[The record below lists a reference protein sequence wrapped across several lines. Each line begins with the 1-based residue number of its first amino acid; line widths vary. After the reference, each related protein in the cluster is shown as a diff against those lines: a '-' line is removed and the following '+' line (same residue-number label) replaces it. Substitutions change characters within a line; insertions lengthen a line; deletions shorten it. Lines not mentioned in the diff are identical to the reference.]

1 MSIKDML
8 ATFVANLLRKKNPD
22 DFLAES
28 SKSGLNKT
36 LTGFDLI
43 VLGISAIVG
52 AGIFVMIGSAV
63 VGTVEHVGAGPALI
77 ISIIIAGIICIFPAF
92 CYAEF
97 ASMIPVSGSA
107 YVYAYVTMGE
117 FMAWLIGWI
126 LMLEYAIGTIAV
138 ASSWTGYFI
147 QLLQG
152 FPFLPECIK
161 NPPVWLIS
169 NYTSVSNNPDIVNN
183 NGRVV
188 KQPDETTCVT
198 YTITFTKGTDVQSIT
213 LASMV
218 KGYYVGR

>member
-1 MSIKDML
+1 MQMPAMKDFFIGFIK
-8 ATFVANLLRKKNPD
+8 NLLKKKNPD
-22 DFLAES
+22 EFLAES

-63 VGTVEHVGAGPALI
+63 VGTTEHVGAGPALI
-77 ISIIIAGIICIFPAF
+77 ISIVIAGIICIFPAF

-107 YVYAYVTMGE
+107 YVYTYATMGE
-117 FMAWLIGWI
+117 FMAWLMGWV
-126 LMLEYAIGTIAV
+126 LMLEYAIGAIAV
-138 ASSWTGYFI
+138 SSSWTGYFI

-161 NPPVWLIS
+161 NPPAWLVS
-169 NYTSVSNNPDIVNN
+169 NYSSLDAQAQAALPHILGIPICFNMPAILIVLIIAL
-183 NGRVV
+183 VLL
-188 KQPDETTCVT
+188 
-198 YTITFTKGTDVQSIT
+198 KGMKESTNFAKI
-213 LASMV
+213 
-218 KGYYVGR
+218 